1 MLLHAKQ
8 AERGAEVGYSPP
20 HTLPWRWKRVADK
33 PHATATLPPGNRTG
47 IHYSAAWVEIG
58 EGVDGSRKPRPP
70 PTGVHNHDRPA
81 RSESL
86 YRLRYQ
92 VSSITYL
99 TKYRLCTHKN
109 ILYYIIH
116 LNAASATYILLVY
129 SSPGLGKCGRSYT

>member
-70 PTGVHNHDRPA
+70 PPGFITTTVQPVVSRCTDYVTK
-81 RSESL
+81 SL
-86 YRLRYQ
+86 R
-92 VSSITYL
+92 
-99 TKYRLCTHKN
+99 
-109 ILYYIIH
+109 
-116 LNAASATYILLVY
+116 
-129 SSPGLGKCGRSYT
+129 